1 MAADSCGVMGMLW
14 GHFGMCASVLRAAR
28 SWPAH
33 AVPRSSPVFA
43 GSRSSSMSGAAGGA
57 SHGSVVSVV
66 GNVPSCVPGGRD
78 GLREDLQIGVDDAGR
93 WVVLLKQLVQCGRN
107 VKASAALN
115 ALATDGASLARKLG
129 HGDALQTATWGNH
142 NKQRTCDVKHV
153 PAVLQWAVEG
163 HGGINVMVQEQ
174 RDELAAAVHKAACD
188 LAATRLTLSR
198 DAMADSIGVDIAGVD
213 AEVNR
218 LLTDLHSAKAQAED
232 VITQLQHMHTELSGV
247 REEARSELA
256 EEARWRTQL
265 QQDLADLKAELQ
277 GAQQEPAHMHSPGPL
292 LQVEGDAS
300 MNETRDQVI

>member
-1 MAADSCGVMGMLW
+1 MSERGAQRFLSDPANQDLAQTIGMVALET
-14 GHFGMCASVLRAAR
+14 AR
-28 SWPAH
+28 WH
-33 AVPRSSPVFA
+33 
-43 GSRSSSMSGAAGGA
+43 GAK
-57 SHGSVVSVV
+57 SDQV
-66 GNVPSCVPGGRD
+66 
-78 GLREDLQIGVDDAGR
+78 
-93 WVVLLKQLVQCGRN
+93 
-107 VKASAALN
+107 
-115 ALATDGASLARKLG
+115 
-129 HGDALQTATWGNH
+129 
-142 NKQRTCDVKHV
+142 TCDVKHV
-153 PAVLQWAVEG
+153 ETVFDWAVEG

-174 RDELAAAVHKAACD
+174 RAKLVAAVHKAACD